1 MQLLNIY
8 FSWANIGQRK
18 KVSYPNYNFIIQFLG
33 TNGLKI
39 LKPGTKERKSTLK
52 CLSTKQWVPNL
63 LVVFRIDFVITLEDL
78 RTVIKR
84 NYFKKVLPA
93 LQSGKCMDKKSPLTV
108 VTELLIPRLEAVLHT
123 LHVTLYQVT
132 NLLLSDASDLQL
144 ISLLIPFSPSC
155 FWHSSKITW

>member
-1 MQLLNIY
+1 
-8 FSWANIGQRK
+8 
-18 KVSYPNYNFIIQFLG
+18 
-33 TNGLKI
+33 

-52 CLSTKQWVPNL
+52 CLSTKQRVSNL
-63 LVVFRIDFVITLEDL
+63 LVVFRIDFVITLEGL

-84 NYFKKVLPA
+84 NYFTKVFPA

-123 LHVTLYQVT
+123 LYQVT

-155 FWHSSKITW
+155 F